1 MEAPTPPPAP
11 PAQPAQPPSPRRQAR
26 AGARAALS
34 AAGPLFFL
42 PPALAVADRD
52 WSLFGVPALVIYV
65 FSVWLVG
72 IILIAL
78 TAGRQD
84 RR

>member
-1 MEAPTPPPAP
+1 MNPEPPPARRP
-11 PAQPAQPPSPRRQAR
+11 PRP
-26 AGARAALS
+26 GARAALS

-42 PPALAVADRD
+42 PPVLAVADRD
-52 WSLFGVPALVIYV
+52 WSLFGIPALVIYV

-72 IILIAL
+72 IVLIAL
-78 TAGRQD
+78 TAHGRA